1 MRPNIS
7 FRIKETSMKGT
18 SLFDLSEKV
27 SIVTGGGRGL
37 GRIMALALADVG
49 ANVIIADIIINQAEY
64 VAKEIINKNIRS
76 LAIKVDV
83 TKPKEVQKMVS
94 QVMKHFGRIDIL
106 INNAGI
112 NIIAPA
118 ENFAVKDW
126 EKVLNINLKGVF
138 LCSQVVGKV
147 MMKQKKGKIINIA
160 SIHGLVGSIHHAVAY
175 NSSKAGVINLT
186 RALAVEWGKYN
197 INVNAIAPG
206 IIKTDLTKKR
216 LENKEYYNYWIDRT
230 PLKRIGKPED
240 LIGAVIYL
248 SSEASNWLTGQ
259 TIVIDGGYTAL

>member
-1 MRPNIS
+1 
-7 FRIKETSMKGT
+7 
-18 SLFDLSEKV
+18 
-27 SIVTGGGRGL
+27 
-37 GRIMALALADVG
+37 MALALADAG
-49 ANVIIADIIINQAEY
+49 ANVVIADVIINQAEY
-64 VAKEIINKNIRS
+64 VAKEITKKNIRS

-83 TKPKEVQKMVS
+83 TKPREVQRMVS

-147 MMKQKKGKIINIA
+147 MMKQKKGKIINMA

-186 RALAVEWGKYN
+186 RALAIEWGKYN

-206 IIKTDLTKKR
+206 IIETDLTRKR
-216 LENKEYYNYWIDRT
+216 LENKKYYKHWVDRT
-230 PLKRIGKPED
+230 PLGRIGKPED

-248 SSEASNWLTGQ
+248 ASGASDWLTGQ

>member
-1 MRPNIS
+1 
-7 FRIKETSMKGT
+7 MKR
-18 SLFDLSEKV
+18 LNFFDLSEKV
-27 SIVTGGGRGL
+27 AIVTGGGRGL
-37 GRIMALALADVG
+37 GRTMALALADAG
-49 ANVIIADIIINQAEY
+49 AYIIIIDILISQ
-64 VAKEIINKNIRS
+64 AKEVVKEILQKGKRS
-76 LAIKVDV
+76 LVVKADV
-83 TKPKEVQKMVS
+83 TNRREVQKMVS
-94 QVMKHFGRIDIL
+94 QVMKHFRRIDIL
-106 INNAGI
+106 VNNAGI

-118 ENFAVKDW
+118 ESFGPKDW
-126 EKVLNINLKGVF
+126 DKVLSINLKGVF
-138 LCSQVVGKV
+138 LCAQAVGKV
-147 MMKQKKGKIINIA
+147 MIKQRKGKIINIA
-160 SIHGLVGSIHHAVAY
+160 SIAGMVGTPHHAVAY

-186 RALAVEWGKYN
+186 RALAIEWGKYN